1 MNSIVLAFML
11 LLQRAPYIPP
21 GAVEGNLL
29 SIDGAPA
36 SSVRI
41 AAIPVPKG
49 NGTPDDNL
57 NYFELVPATNT
68 TLTDNDGHFSM
79 TDLAPGR
86 YYLIAGANGYGTYL
100 PGTTDL
106 RKATIVTV
114 VSNEITGDLNFSL
127 MQKFGAKLSGSV
139 KADMAILGPRK
150 ATLIGGKLEDLIDVD
165 VKPDGSYEFGYVPP
179 GNYLVQ
185 MWPPTSGMPAKRV
198 TVGNESVTGVELVPL
213 PTVAVT
219 GRIVTKRGPLPVGY
233 LGFQTDETYVDST
246 IHPDGTFSVQLHAAT
261 HEPVMAGLP
270 IGYSIASVR
279 IGTKDVTKGITV
291 GKTDISDVVITLDT
305 PEELAAIKGKVSGLA
320 PSRYATTRVEIKG
333 PITIIGSMQTN
344 IRDDGSF
351 EFPVVTPGSYSLSL
365 TSVPEFSP
373 MTLNLDSTDTVNVSV
388 VVPSR

>member
-1 MNSIVLAFML
+1 LAFLL
-11 LLQRAPYIPP
+11 LLQRTPYIPP
-21 GAVEGNLL
+21 GAVEGMLR

-36 SSVRI
+36 SAVRV

-79 TDLAPGR
+79 MDLAPGR
-86 YYLIAGANGYGTYL
+86 YYIIAGATGYGTWL

-114 VSNEITGDLNFSL
+114 VSNEITGDLDFSL

-139 KADMAILGPRK
+139 KADMAVLGART
-150 ATLIGGKLEDLIDVD
+150 ATLIGGKLEDLIEVP
-165 VKPDGSYEFGYVPP
+165 VKPDGTYEFGYVPP

-185 MWPPTSGMPAKRV
+185 MYPPTSGMPARRV

-246 IHPDGTFSVQLHAAT
+246 IHPDGTFTVQLHAAT

-279 IGTKDVTKGITV
+279 IGTRDVTKGITV

-305 PEELAAIKGKVSGLA
+305 PQDLAAIKGKVSGLA

-333 PITIIGSMQTN
+333 PVTIIGSMQTN
-344 IRDDGSF
+344 IREDGTF
-351 EFPVVTPGSYSLSL
+351 EFPAVTPGSYSLSL
-365 TSVPEFSP
+365 TSVPEFTP
-373 MTLNLDSTDTVNVSV
+373 LILNLDSTDTANVSV

>member
-1 MNSIVLAFML
+1 VRLIVLAFLL
-11 LLQRAPYIPP
+11 LLQRTPYIPP
-21 GAVEGNLL
+21 GAVEGMLR

-36 SSVRI
+36 SAVRV

-79 TDLAPGR
+79 MDLAPGR
-86 YYLIAGANGYGTYL
+86 YYIIAGATGYGTWL

-114 VSNEITGDLNFSL
+114 VSNEITGDLDFSL

-139 KADMAILGPRK
+139 KADMALLGPRT
-150 ATLIGGKLEDLIDVD
+150 ATLVGGKLEDLIEVP
-165 VKPDGSYEFGYVPP
+165 VKPDGTYEFGYVPP

-185 MWPPTSGMPAKRV
+185 MYPPTSGMPARRV

-246 IHPDGTFSVQLHAAT
+246 IHPDGTFTVQLHAAT

-279 IGTKDVTKGITV
+279 IGTRDVTKGITV

-305 PEELAAIKGKVSGLA
+305 PQDLAAIKGKVSGLA

-333 PITIIGSMQTN
+333 PVTIIGSMQTN
-344 IRDDGSF
+344 IREDGTF
-351 EFPVVTPGSYSLSL
+351 EFPAVTPGSYSLSL
-365 TSVPEFSP
+365 TSVPEFTP
-373 MTLNLDSTDTVNVSV
+373 LILNLDSTDTANVSV